1 MVVYRS
7 TEMPKLKTVPRLLP
21 YHQPMITSVA
31 PSTSSSSVQG
41 VIPHYF
47 VGRQC
52 PICLEKSQTIQ
63 DSSPICSDCEQDPNQ
78 VAKRLSQWICIWDT
92 RLRELDQ
99 ACRQCDVAF
108 DSCRSLDCP
117 RLYLRTE
124 AKYDALQIGVANQIL
139 KDL

>member
-1 MVVYRS
+1 
-7 TEMPKLKTVPRLLP
+7 MPKLKSVPRLLP
-21 YHQPMITSVA
+21 YHQSMAAS
-31 PSTSSSSVQG
+31 STSSNSVPGVGSAKG

-52 PICLEKSQTIQ
+52 PICLERSQTIQ

-92 RLRELDQ
+92 RLRDLDQ